1 MISYTIRVQFLIQR
15 VKESFDKEA
24 PILSVA
30 LRKSH
35 CHTPQ
40 SPSFRHRYT
49 RKNQIQSEE
58 GIAPTKLWLTLS
70 QESEALTGG
79 ADLNSF
85 DTGKLYF
92 RNGLFHKFINT
103 GFAKIGL
110 GICYDIRFPEMA
122 MIAARQGQN
131 GAVNDMAEY

>member
-1 MISYTIRVQFLIQR
+1 MEIHPGTIPERDSDDKLYNTCTVYDPEGKGILIMFDSFL
-15 VKESFDKEA
+15 SD
-24 PILSVA
+24 A

-40 SPSFRHRYT
+40 SSSFRHRYT

-58 GIAPTKLWLTLS
+58 GIASTKIWLTLS

-85 DTGKLYF
+85 DTGKCSIFF
-92 RNGLFHKFINT
+92 RNGLFH
-103 GFAKIGL
+103 
-110 GICYDIRFPEMA
+110 
-122 MIAARQGQN
+122 
-131 GAVNDMAEY
+131 